1 MRKSDKAFLFL
12 LIAEIL
18 FLFGLGLK
26 VRQDI
31 RRLDLEV
38 AKEKDKIHRLEVENN
53 NLQEI
58 KENLNDP
65 FFIEKLAREKLGL
78 AKKGEV
84 VYKIV
89 PRGSLP
95 SSP

>member
-1 MRKSDKAFLFL
+1 MKRSNKIFLFL
-12 LIAEIL
+12 LIAEVL

-26 VRQDI
+26 VKKDI
-31 RRLDLEV
+31 DKLDLQV
-38 AKEKDKIHRLEVENN
+38 AEENKKIQQLNMENKR
-53 NLQEI
+53 LQEI
-58 KENLNDP
+58 KDNLNDP

-89 PRGSLP
+89 PGESF
-95 SSP
+95 SFSP